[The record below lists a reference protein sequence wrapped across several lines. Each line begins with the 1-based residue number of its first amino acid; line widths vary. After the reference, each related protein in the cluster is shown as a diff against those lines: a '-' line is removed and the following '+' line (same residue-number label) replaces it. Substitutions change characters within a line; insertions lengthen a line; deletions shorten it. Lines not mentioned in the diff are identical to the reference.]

1 MQILAKRKKHL
12 TSPNS
17 FNSDPNAERIFANSY
32 PDKINLNRFKNDSNL
47 NKKQVFKS
55 PCFLIFRFHFDDNN
69 THKPIFGY
77 RSSKINWILY
87 EYVADP
93 NTTYVQYILMRYRA
107 VLCGRDLSCHQWTLN
122 TEHWTVPESQFWNS
136 IWKDTWV
143 VKQYNDAGYN

>member
-1 MQILAKRKKHL
+1 MQIQAKRKKHL

-17 FNSDPNAERIFANSY
+17 FISDPNAERIFANSY
-32 PDKINLNRFKNDSNL
+32 PDKVNLNRFKNDSNL

-93 NTTYVQYILMRYRA
+93 NTTYDCSVHTYVVSYSALWHGLIMSP
-107 VLCGRDLSCHQWTLN
+107 VN
-122 TEHWTVPESQFWNS
+122 TEQSQSLNS
-136 IWKDTWV
+136 EIQFERIPGW
-143 VKQYNDAGYN
+143 

>member
-1 MQILAKRKKHL
+1 MQIQAKRRKHL

-32 PDKINLNRFKNDSNL
+32 PDKVNLNRFKNDSNL

-93 NTTYVQYILMRYRA
+93 NTTYDCSVHTYVVSYSALWHGLIMSP
-107 VLCGRDLSCHQWTLN
+107 VN
-122 TEHWTVPESQFWNS
+122 TEQ
-136 IWKDTWV
+136 
-143 VKQYNDAGYN
+143 